1 MAASITVE
9 VASYEGLSPL
19 LQEQPTRYYD
29 FVDSPGYNEPSSP
42 STHRQYISPELES
55 DIRHACSL
63 LVYRIERGV
72 PSPPANQSSKPST
85 RMGNEKR
92 EHSSAGQDT
101 TEPQIDSK
109 YFSPKVG
116 AEVAALKDK
125 LDSGVGLTQQPS
137 RQTMRLLKSSHSDAR
152 PDSAERT
159 SGSVFS
165 QVRSTTSGSD
175 TSRTEIP
182 NSQSL
187 VKDPPLERVQSMM
200 GSPIGATQTK
210 DQDTMS
216 FLAGMCNSGLST
228 DEALEEEVFLNPDLG
243 LDSNGI
249 PSFTSPSAFL
259 SSTSPSFGVSS
270 GLTQS
275 RQPELIAQSRLL
287 GERPGTTAG
296 LDSPQSGKG
305 GNEPGVI
312 IDGNGFAHILT
323 VAEEAQR
330 NLDLQQAP
338 HTETPS
344 SSNNKP
350 NLFQKIT
357 GFFKTRRGPGQANHA
372 LVEQPFAYYRLFHTN
387 PFQLVKMQPNA
398 NMIHPEGPV
407 VISIPDGAKVHIS
420 GKTNADFRQRV
431 TVEEIGRGKYIFEGS
446 GEDKAMTLEGGD
458 ESVDLEPIKGSGFR
472 TWTINF
478 QNSSSGAEYRM
489 SKVLR
494 PVYNTV
500 YDANYKVQKMEWEIA
515 SEDNVDDDYNDA
527 IIRFSADI

>member
-1 MAASITVE
+1 MESILRRKGTSMNRRGSISQLLHIQKPTFSV
-9 VASYEGLSPL
+9 

-55 DIRHACSL
+55 DIRYACSL

-85 RMGNEKR
+85 RMGNEKG
-92 EHSSAGQDT
+92 EHSSAGQGT

-137 RQTMRLLKSSHSDAR
+137 RQTMRLLKSSHSDAC

-159 SGSVFS
+159 SGSLLS

-175 TSRTEIP
+175 TSRTETP

-187 VKDPPLERVQSMM
+187 VKGPPLERVQSMM

-270 GLTQS
+270 GLTQG
-275 RQPELIAQSRLL
+275 RQPELIAQPRLL

-330 NLDLQQAP
+330 NLDLQQAVMAKMKANATDSNSNALPQTPKQALLHKNPQSEHQTIPSRHQTSWSHRSKATTLNWKP

-372 LVEQPFAYYRLFHTN
+372 LVEQPFGITH
-387 PFQLVKMQPNA
+387 
-398 NMIHPEGPV
+398 
-407 VISIPDGAKVHIS
+407 
-420 GKTNADFRQRV
+420 
-431 TVEEIGRGKYIFEGS
+431 
-446 GEDKAMTLEGGD
+446 
-458 ESVDLEPIKGSGFR
+458 
-472 TWTINF
+472 
-478 QNSSSGAEYRM
+478 
-489 SKVLR
+489 
-494 PVYNTV
+494 
-500 YDANYKVQKMEWEIA
+500 
-515 SEDNVDDDYNDA
+515 
-527 IIRFSADI
+527 